1 MLENIME
8 NIIVWVM
15 KNIVTLLIGGAAVVF
30 TFSNEVCLFVYFA
43 MMITLILT
51 GNVYLKKKGYVFVT
65 EDEEA

>member
-1 MLENIME
+1 MMNQKSKGKPIKKVFAMLM
-8 NIIVWVM
+8 
-15 KNIVTLLIGGAAVVF
+15 A
-30 TFSNEVCLFVYFA
+30 FA

>member
-30 TFSNEVCLFVYFA
+30 TFNNEVCLFVYFA

-51 GNVYLKKKGYVFVT
+51 GNVYLKKKSYVFVT

>member
-15 KNIVTLLIGGAAVVF
+15 KNIVTLLIGGALVVF
-30 TFSNEVCLFVYFA
+30 AFSNEVCLFVYFA

-51 GNVYLKKKGYVFVT
+51 GNVYLKKKGYVFVA